1 MLLFYVALAYFALM
15 SIVTGIA
22 YAADKKKAL
31 KGKRRTPEK
40 VLLLLSFLGG
50 AVGGFVTMQV
60 VRHKTKA
67 EHWYFTVVNLL
78 GILWQVAALV
88 LLFVF
93 KPL

>member
-1 MLLFYVALAYFALM
+1 MILFYVALGYFVVM
-15 SIVTGIA
+15 SVITFAA
-22 YAADKKKAL
+22 YAADKKKAV
-31 KGKRRTPEK
+31 KGRRRTPEK

-50 AVGGFVTMQV
+50 AIGGFAAMQI

-78 GILWQVAALV
+78 GIAWQVAALV
-88 LLFVF
+88 LLAIF